1 MNNQPSESVSEIA
14 AAILA
19 SAKYGSIAPSFVYH
33 VVDREW
39 IIHPRPK
46 DAEQAARR
54 KLHQVAAAYWL
65 RSPRYARWL
74 AELSV
79 AVKTGRDGL
88 QTACRTILASHAS
101 TRERLPILTELYQT
115 CLADL
120 APLHSILDVAC
131 GLNPLTSPWM
141 PLAPGARYIA
151 CDVYTDL
158 AEFLQQALTLFGLQ
172 AEGLACDVFAGLP
185 VEPVQVAFLLKALPC
200 LEQLDPHLARELIF
214 RLPAE
219 HVLVSFPAHSLGG
232 NKRQMP
238 AVYEAHFR
246 ELVEGTN
253 WRVQR
258 YLWPSELVFR
268 VDKS

>member
-1 MNNQPSESVSEIA
+1 MSNLPSEPVSDIVT
-14 AAILA
+14 AILS
-19 SAKYGSIAPSFVYH
+19 SAKYRSLATAFVRN
-33 VVDREW
+33 VAEREW
-39 IIHPRPK
+39 ITHPRPK
-46 DAEQAARR
+46 EAEQAARR

-65 RSPRYARWL
+65 HSPRYARWL

-79 AVKTGRDGL
+79 AAKAGGEVL
-88 QTACRTILASHAS
+88 QDACRTILASHAS

-120 APLHSILDVAC
+120 APLHSVLDVAC

-172 AEGLACDVFAGLP
+172 VTALACDAFTELP
-185 VEPVQVAFLLKALPC
+185 SEPVQVALLLKALPC
-200 LEQLDPHLARELIF
+200 LEQLEPYMARELLS

-219 HVLVSFPAHSLGG
+219 HIIVSFAAHSLGG
-232 NKRQMP
+232 GKRQMP

-246 ELVEGTN
+246 ELLEGTN
-253 WRVQR
+253 WRVKR